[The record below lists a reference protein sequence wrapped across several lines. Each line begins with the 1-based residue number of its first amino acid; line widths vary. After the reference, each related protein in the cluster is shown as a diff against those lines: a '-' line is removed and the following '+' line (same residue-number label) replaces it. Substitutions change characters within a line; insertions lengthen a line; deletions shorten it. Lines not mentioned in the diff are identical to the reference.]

1 MVLLRVYIS
10 ASCLV
15 CERTN
20 QIIAEVRTLRPH
32 YPIEVVDLDTAGAVK
47 PPYVFGTPTYCLGER
62 VISLG
67 NPARQTLLDLLDAEA
82 ARVVAGADAQIQAR

>member
-1 MVLLRVYIS
+1 MTPLRVYIS

-20 QIIAEVRTLRPH
+20 QIVAAVRALRPH
-32 YPIEVVDLDTAGAVK
+32 YPIEVVDLDTGGAAK
-47 PPYVFGTPTYCLGER
+47 PPYVFGTPTYCLGEQ

-67 NPARQTLLDLLDAEA
+67 NPALQTLLDLLDTEATCVVVGAET
-82 ARVVAGADAQIQAR
+82 QIQAR

>member
-1 MVLLRVYIS
+1 MTPLRVYIS
-10 ASCLV
+10 GSCLV

-20 QIIAEVRTLRPH
+20 RIIAEVRALRPH
-32 YPIEVVDLDTAGAVK
+32 YPIEVVDLDTVGVVK

-67 NPARQTLLDLLDAEA
+67 NPARQTLLDLLDTEA
-82 ARVVAGADAQIQAR
+82 ARTLAGADAQIQAG